1 LNIVFFTNLHSME
14 NVYNYWGIFENGTLV
29 SNRRLEDLA
38 QIPNIKYFVR
48 EESGKLTLI
57 NSDDSLNFLKNGDF
71 ELRDISRISK
81 GKATAT
87 FYENRI
93 DNIFQLELKIS
104 GLSFV
109 LNELIPLMVTLNEFG
124 SYNAYMN
131 SK

>member
-1 LNIVFFTNLHSME
+1 ME